1 MIQARFLPFLKG
13 ILVTL
18 QLVWCGRRA
27 EFSRL
32 FRFAFVIVLVWGMFP
47 AVSIQAETSIIP
59 WGSVRERYDSNVFRR
74 PKDLLRDAQGNA
86 PQLDDFVT
94 DVRGGLALRHD
105 SRNLEADLKVGGNYS
120 AFVNNSNLNFF
131 GALLNGTVGLD
142 RWAEQYVR
150 GARLSVTQNLIFTPE
165 QTFGRSI
172 QVDDV
177 EGGLLTFR
185 RSRILNRT
193 GLNGSYPLSRDVT
206 LEGGY
211 LFGLRRLTRST
222 EGGEVSGASFFNTMT
237 HTWFGGPRYNL
248 TRNDSVAAVYRQT
261 FFTQERSGGGRTFST
276 NIITLEGDY
285 SKVFPEWQF
294 TVRGGITFVEPVGR
308 SFPSGSIRVR
318 TKPERDTV
326 LTLTLSREAT
336 PSYFLQGGA
345 RINHRAQVSISH
357 RVYERLRV
365 RGGGGYAFSQFFPN
379 TDSTYQIVTGTS
391 RLEYMLTRN
400 ITGEFSYI
408 FTHINSDTTALEYQV
423 SRHQVAFMLTVFFE
437 TLGESLGVESLGF
450 E

>member
-1 MIQARFLPFLKG
+1 M
-13 ILVTL
+13 VL
-18 QLVWCGRRA
+18 QQLWCRGRA
-27 EFSRL
+27 EFRRV
-32 FRFAFVIVLVWGMFP
+32 FRFAVVAVLIWGAFP
-47 AVSIQAETSIIP
+47 SVSIQAETNIIP
-59 WGSVRERYDSNVFRR
+59 WGSVRERYDSNVWRR

-94 DVRGGLALRHD
+94 DVRGGLDLRHD

-120 AFVNNSNLNFF
+120 AYVNNSNLNFY
-131 GALLNGTVGLD
+131 GASLDGTVGLD
-142 RWAEQYVR
+142 RWVDQYVR
-150 GARLSVTQNLIFTPE
+150 GARLSVTENLLYTPE

-172 QVDDV
+172 QVDDL

-185 RSRILNRT
+185 RSRILNAT
-193 GLNGSYPLSRDVT
+193 SLNGSYPLSRDVT

-211 LFGLRRLTRST
+211 TFGLRRQTRRT
-222 EGGEVSGASFFNTMT
+222 DGGEVSGASFFNTMT

-248 TRNDSVAAVYRQT
+248 TRNDSVAALYRQT

-285 SKVFPEWQF
+285 TKMFQEWQLA
-294 TVRGGITFVEPVGR
+294 VRGGITFVEPVGR
-308 SFPSGSIRVR
+308 TFPSGSIRVR

-326 LTLTLSREAT
+326 LTLTLAREAT
-336 PSYFLQGGA
+336 PSFFLQGGA

-357 RVYERLRV
+357 RVYERLSI
-365 RGGGGYAFSQFFPN
+365 GGSGGYAFSQFFPN
-379 TDSTYQIVTGTS
+379 TDSTFQSISGRSKLAYK
-391 RLEYMLTRN
+391 LTRN
-400 ITGEFSYI
+400 ITGEFSYV

-437 TLGESLGVESLGF
+437 TLGESLGVDSLGF

>member
-1 MIQARFLPFLKG
+1 MA
-13 ILVTL
+13 L
-18 QLVWCGRRA
+18 QQLRCRRRA
-27 EFSRL
+27 RFSRL
-32 FRFAFVIVLVWGMFP
+32 FRFAFVVVLVWGVFP

-94 DVRGGLALRHD
+94 TVRGGLDLRHD

-120 AFVNNSNLNFF
+120 AFVNNSNLNFY
-131 GALLNGTVGLD
+131 GALLSGTVGLD
-142 RWAEQYVR
+142 RWADQYVR
-150 GARLSVTQNLIFTPE
+150 GARLSVTQNLVYTPE
-165 QTFGRSI
+165 QTFGRST
-172 QVDDV
+172 QVDDL

-185 RSRILNRT
+185 RSRLLNAT
-193 GLNGSYPLSRDVT
+193 SLNGSYPLSRDVT

-211 LFGLRRLTRST
+211 TFGLRRQTRRT
-222 EGGEVSGASFFNTMT
+222 DGGEVSGASFFNTMS

-248 TRNDSVAAVYRQT
+248 TRNDSVAALYRQT
-261 FFTQERSGGGRTFST
+261 FFTQERSEGGRTFST

-285 SKVFPEWQF
+285 TKMFQEWQLA
-294 TVRGGITFVEPVGR
+294 VRGGITLVEPAGR
-308 SFPSGSIRVR
+308 TFPSGSIRVR

-326 LTLTLSREAT
+326 LTLILAREAT
-336 PSYFLQGGA
+336 PSFFLQGGA

-357 RVYERLRV
+357 RVYERLSI
-365 RGGGGYAFSQFFPN
+365 GGSGGYALSQFFPN
-379 TDSTYQIVTGTS
+379 TDSTFQIITGRS
-391 RLEYMLTRN
+391 RLAYKLTRN
-400 ITGEFSYI
+400 ITGEFSYV

-437 TLGESLGVESLGF
+437 TLGESLGVDSLGF